1 MSTGNIT
8 ITPLGAGQDVGRSC
22 LLVHLARHTIL
33 LDCGMHMGYKDKRR
47 FPDFSYIAPI
57 LRRSRPNMVMDRY
70 TRMISC
76 VIVSHFHLDHS
87 GALPYFTEV
96 CGYNGPIYMT
106 YPTKAIAP
114 ILLQDL
120 RKISLSKD
128 GSEPYTSDDIT
139 RCMKKVR
146 ALNLHETIVLD
157 GSLEITPYYAGHVLG
172 AAMFHIKCL
181 ETGASVLYTG
191 DYNMTPDRHLGA
203 ATLPWKLKPDILIT
217 ESTYATTVRDSK
229 ASRERQFL
237 NEVHQCVTNGGK
249 VLIPVFA
256 LGRAQELC
264 ILLETHWER
273 MNLKVP
279 IYFSEGMVSKA
290 NFYYKLFINW
300 TNEKIRKTFVK
311 RNMFDFKHIQGFDR
325 AMMTQP
331 GPMVVFATPG
341 MLHSG
346 MSLEIFKLWAP
357 HPQNLVIL
365 PGYCVA
371 GTVGNKVL
379 HSTTGKVQ
387 VDNNTVID
395 MRCSV
400 SKISFSAHADAKGI
414 LRLIRQAQPKNV
426 VLVHG
431 EGDKM
436 KFLGAKIEKELKI
449 PAYYP
454 ANGERISIPVDLP
467 PVEVSISQSL
477 IEKNEHANVER
488 GVKHLK
494 EGLPVGDT
502 PFHGILISD
511 ANGSNARIVEPREV
525 NSELGIMLHQLRYAT
540 VRDLPVIQHRNA
552 NATWTV
558 LSQMLLSAFDTIRQ
572 VAADRLVYGEEQ
584 VTVSVRDN
592 DKVVVTWN
600 HKEESHGLKVL
611 SVLDQ
616 LINTIIMNE

>member
-1 MSTGNIT
+1 MHDIT

-22 LLVHLARHTIL
+22 LLLQISRHTIL

-57 LRRSRPNMVMDRY
+57 LRRPKPSVVMDRY
-70 TRMISC
+70 TRLITC
-76 VIVSHFHLDHS
+76 VIISHFHLDHCGS
-87 GALPYFTEV
+87 LPYFTEV
-96 CGYNGPIYMT
+96 CGYNGPVFMT

-120 RKISLSKD
+120 RKISQNKE
-128 GSEPYTSDDIT
+128 GVEPYTSDDIT

-146 ALNLHETIVLD
+146 SLNLNETIVVD

-172 AAMFHIKCL
+172 AAMFHVKCL

-203 ATLPWKLKPDILIT
+203 ATLPWRLNPDMLIT
-217 ESTYATTVRDSK
+217 ETTYATTVRDSK

-237 NEVHQCVTNGGK
+237 SEVHQCVMNGGK

-256 LGRAQELC
+256 IGRAQELC

-273 MNLKVP
+273 MNLKIP
-279 IYFSEGMVSKA
+279 IYFSEGLVSKA

-300 TNEKIRKTFVK
+300 TNEKIRKTFVN

-325 AMMTQP
+325 SMITQP

-346 MSLEIFKLWAP
+346 MSLEIFKMWAP
-357 HPQNLVIL
+357 NPNNLVIL

-379 HSTTGKVQ
+379 HSTTGKIQ
-387 VDNNTVID
+387 IDNNTIID
-395 MRCSV
+395 MRCKV

-414 LRLIRQAQPKNV
+414 LRLLRQAEPKNV

-436 KFLGAKIEKELKI
+436 KFLGAKIEKDLGI
-449 PAYYP
+449 PTYFP
-454 ANGERISIPVDLP
+454 ANGERITIPIELKPFEVKLSNKVLESSIKNVDHK
-467 PVEVSISQSL
+467 
-477 IEKNEHANVER
+477 KNLDNYR
-488 GVKHLK
+488 KGQLK
-494 EGLPVGDT
+494 EDIIVE
-502 PFHGILISD
+502 GILVTKE
-511 ANGSNARIVEPREV
+511 NGSDPWIMEAEETI
-525 NSELGIMLHQLRYAT
+525 SELKFPIHEIIYKS
-540 VRDLPVIQHRNA
+540 VRNLPITMDQNYQSIIEILKSKLITSIDNFITSENV
-552 NATWTV
+552 
-558 LSQMLLSAFDTIRQ
+558 
-572 VAADRLVYGEEQ
+572 LVYGDKQVFVSFTELT
-584 VTVSVRDN
+584 VTVEWSEKD
-592 DKVVVTWN
+592 
-600 HKEESHGLKVL
+600 EPHGVKIL
-611 SVLDQ
+611 SVLDHA
-616 LINTIIMNE
+616 INTMIVN